1 MLLIA
6 LRFNFEKES
15 EKAKARFQDQ
25 DGGLVEPLLLE
36 QGEGGDQAAPGLA
49 ARDGL
54 T

>member
-6 LRFNFEKES
+6 LRFDFEKES

-25 DGGLVEPLLLE
+25 DGGLVESLLE

-54 T
+54 C